1 MTVSFAHDPTSQYLV
16 TTSVTTAD
24 GGGTPTS
31 FRVTAERA
39 SDSRA
44 WAASFDAGALEALT
58 AAAGARRSFEE
69 MTRLVRASLA
79 PTRGERRERRS
90 GGGSGASCDL
100 LSSEDVG
107 GAAPAEEEKKQPP
120 PSSSSSS
127 AFPSLSV
134 RHNKRYLVVT
144 LSTEF
149 DSAVYPLPLLA
160 EPDAAAAARLRPL
173 VAKLRTSVAESQL
186 ASRDL
191 PLELSRLRG
200 EVDALRQ
207 ALDDSEASAQAQ
219 AARAEEAERELS
231 RERAA
236 RRRALRAAAADLEES
251 KAQAQAAR
259 AEVHATRL
267 RSRAL
272 AGEVDELRR
281 RITGGGRAAEREN
294 VSPARA
300 AAATPL
306 AQKQQRQQQQKPH
319 EHSPSTPSSSSTST
333 ASTPS
338 PLARARALA
347 AAGGASE
354 ASRAPPVYSPL
365 SSKAAAASTGAE
377 TAEKLDGSGFDHFH
391 DPGAEVEARLDALR
405 AFIDGARASRR

>member
-44 WAASFDAGALEALT
+44 WAASFD
-58 AAAGARRSFEE
+58 E

-79 PTRGERRERRS
+79 PSRGERRERRS

-134 RHNKRYLVVT
+134 RHNKRSLVVT

-281 RITGGGRAAEREN
+281 RITGGGRAAERET

-300 AAATPL
+300 AAAT
-306 AQKQQRQQQQKPH
+306 
-319 EHSPSTPSSSSTST
+319 
-333 ASTPS
+333 
-338 PLARARALA
+338 
-347 AAGGASE
+347 
-354 ASRAPPVYSPL
+354 RAP
-365 SSKAAAASTGAE
+365 KCGGRRAALLHAFGAG
-377 TAEKLDGSGFDHFH
+377 TFAPWGGVLFYWNIRS
-391 DPGAEVEARLDALR
+391 RL
-405 AFIDGARASRR
+405 